1 MHRRLALTETDDEL
15 RELHLSTEDR
25 FGPVPE
31 PVENLFAIQDAK
43 LKLALLGADYLVY
56 RGGRAVVGPM
66 VLGSVELRELR
77 NRVAAAVY
85 STGNREIT
93 FRTDEFSGATRLVDA
108 ILDARQAA

>member
-1 MHRRLALTETDDEL
+1 M
-15 RELHLSTEDR
+15 
-25 FGPVPE
+25 PE

-43 LKLALLGADYLVY
+43 LKLARLGADYLVY
-56 RGGRAVVGPM
+56 PRRARGRRADGARVRGAARAPQPGRG
-66 VLGSVELRELR
+66 
-77 NRVAAAVY
+77 AVY

>member
-1 MHRRLALTETDDEL
+1 
-15 RELHLSTEDR
+15 
-25 FGPVPE
+25 VPE

-43 LKLALLGADYLVY
+43 LKLARLGADYLVY

-66 VLGSVELRELR
+66 VLGSGELRELR

>member
-1 MHRRLALTETDDEL
+1 
-15 RELHLSTEDR
+15 
-25 FGPVPE
+25 
-31 PVENLFAIQDAK
+31 
-43 LKLALLGADYLVY
+43 
-56 RGGRAVVGPM
+56 M
-66 VLGSVELRELR
+66 VLGSSELRELR